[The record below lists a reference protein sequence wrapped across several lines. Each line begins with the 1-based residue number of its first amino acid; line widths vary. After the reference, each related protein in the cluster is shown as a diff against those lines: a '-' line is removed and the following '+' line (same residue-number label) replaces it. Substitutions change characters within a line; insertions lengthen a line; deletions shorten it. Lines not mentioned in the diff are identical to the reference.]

1 MQTHQKIA
9 LSTCVVVGT
18 TYLYL
23 FMRKSLDSDETTS
36 SDAFSAST
44 FASTSASTSTSTSTS
59 ASASQQRECDIISL
73 AASVKQTSF
82 EAMESMFPTR
92 HIDHLS
98 CYCGRPDRYNYVYR
112 FGDRFRFDSEENTMG
127 KATRGEFGGGNVG
140 EGFSIGALNFDDIGK
155 KMGDVGGGI
164 GGEIEKAIKKPI
176 EPIIEFVNRVTNILN
191 GLKDRVT
198 NFESAFKLVGQG
210 IEKEFESIGKSLD
223 LGFHD
228 IYNLIGAA
236 GECGIKFAKNL
247 RSCILWYLMD
257 AIGSLVYA
265 VFVQLPLF
273 VAKEV
278 FGFDLHSYV
287 DDLKDALREM
297 DDEIYNLTEFHVM
310 HFPQRVIEDCYMCD
324 VSGQV
329 NKLKDDFEKVI
340 PVYMNEPN
348 EIFGQ
353 ARDKFVAVFT

>member
-1 MQTHQKIA
+1 MLQTHQKIA

-23 FMRKSLDSDETTS
+23 FMRASPDSDETST
-36 SDAFSAST
+36 SDAF
-44 FASTSASTSTSTSTS
+44 STSTSTSTS
-59 ASASQQRECDIISL
+59 TFTSQQRECDIISL
-73 AASVKQTSF
+73 AASVKHTSY

-112 FGDRFRFDSEENTMG
+112 FGDRFRFDSEENTRD
-127 KATRGEFGGGNVG
+127 KATRGDFGRGAE
-140 EGFSIGALNFDDIGK
+140 EGFKLGNIDVGK
-155 KMGDVGGGI
+155 KIKGIGGKIKDAGGGI

-176 EPIIEFVNRVTNILN
+176 QPIIDFVNRVTNILN
-191 GLKDRVT
+191 GLKNRVT
-198 NFESAFKLVGQG
+198 NFESAFKLVGDG
-210 IEKEFESIGKSLD
+210 IEKEFESIGQSLD
-223 LGFHD
+223 LGVHD
-228 IYNLIGAA
+228 IFNLVGAA
-236 GECGIKFAKNL
+236 GECGIKFARNL

-257 AIGSLVYA
+257 AIGSLIYA
-265 VFVQLPLF
+265 VFVQLPLY

-278 FGFDLHSYV
+278 FNLDLYSYV
-287 DDLKDALREM
+287 DDLNDALREM
-297 DDEIYNLTEFHVM
+297 DNEIYNLTEFHVM
-310 HFPQRVIEDCYMCD
+310 RFPQNVIRDCYSCD

-340 PVYMNEPN
+340 PAYMEEPN
-348 EIFGQ
+348 ILFRQ

>member
-1 MQTHQKIA
+1 MLQTHQKIA
-9 LSTCVVVGT
+9 LSTCVIVGT

-23 FMRKSLDSDETTS
+23 FLRASSDSDSDSDSDKTTS
-36 SDAFSAST
+36 LTKYSPSPSFSHE
-44 FASTSASTSTSTSTS
+44 
-59 ASASQQRECDIISL
+59 RECDIISS
-73 AASVKQTSF
+73 AASVKRTSS
-82 EAMESMFPTR
+82 EAIESMFPTR
-92 HIDHLS
+92 HIEHLS

-112 FGDRFRFDSEENTMG
+112 FGDRFRFDSKEKKDIRD
-127 KATRGEFGGGNVG
+127 KAARGDFGGGNVG

-155 KMGDVGGGI
+155 KMEDVGGGI